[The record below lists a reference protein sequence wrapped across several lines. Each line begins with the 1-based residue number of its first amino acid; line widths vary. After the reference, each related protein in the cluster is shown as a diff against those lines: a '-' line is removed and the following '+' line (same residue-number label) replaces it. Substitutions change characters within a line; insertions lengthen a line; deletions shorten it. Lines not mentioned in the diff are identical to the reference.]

1 MQLYSAYDASIS
13 IGGAKKGAFFDIEMK
28 IPDLI
33 HCVYKNE
40 SNQIVIPRMDERVYD
55 YHDYY
60 KLQSGDDFT
69 CRMIRKYQE
78 VYSHMLKNQVGE
90 EDAIDDS

>member
-1 MQLYSAYDASIS
+1 MRRSSCRRA
-13 IGGAKKGAFFDIEMK
+13 IGSCSCIRRMTRRFRLEVGTRVFFDIEMK

-60 KLQSGDDFT
+60 
-69 CRMIRKYQE
+69 R
-78 VYSHMLKNQVGE
+78 
-90 EDAIDDS
+90 

>member
-1 MQLYSAYDASIS
+1 MTRRFRLEV
-13 IGGAKKGAFFDIEMK
+13 GTRVFFDIEMK

-60 KLQSGDDFT
+60 
-69 CRMIRKYQE
+69 R
-78 VYSHMLKNQVGE
+78 
-90 EDAIDDS
+90 

>member
-60 KLQSGDDFT
+60 KL
-69 CRMIRKYQE
+69 
-78 VYSHMLKNQVGE
+78 
-90 EDAIDDS
+90 

>member
-13 IGGAKKGAFFDIEMK
+13 IGGGEKGTFFDIEMK

-40 SNQIVIPRMDERVYD
+40 SNQIVIPRMDDRVYD

-60 KLQSGDDFT
+60 
-69 CRMIRKYQE
+69 R
-78 VYSHMLKNQVGE
+78 
-90 EDAIDDS
+90 

>member
-13 IGGAKKGAFFDIEMK
+13 IGGGEKGIIFDIEMK

-40 SNQIVIPRMDERVYD
+40 SNQIVIPRMDDRVYD

-60 KLQSGDDFT
+60 
-69 CRMIRKYQE
+69 R
-78 VYSHMLKNQVGE
+78 
-90 EDAIDDS
+90 